1 MMTKDIINLIMN
13 NSDLP
18 IYAYVAGEVVG
29 EPDSCFSWLGK
40 VTSAKIA
47 NIATV
52 SPYGY
57 YERDI
62 VELEDSS
69 DYFEYL
75 INSPEYLELSDK
87 EAEEKALEVINNL
100 EYKRVILLNIGVLD
114 NE

>member
-1 MMTKDIINLIMN
+1 MN

-29 EPDSCFSWLGK
+29 EPDACYSWLGK

-47 NIATV
+47 HIAEV
-52 SPYGY
+52 KPYGY
-57 YERDI
+57 YDRDI

-75 INSPEYLELSDK
+75 INSPEYLLLADD
-87 EAEEKALEVINNL
+87 EAEKMAKEVIDNL
-100 EYKRVILLNIGVLD
+100 EYKKVILLNIGTL
-114 NE
+114 